1 MDSVVVLAVIAGPIV
16 LVFAFGKTPL
26 WWLAGC
32 SVGALATYLLTT
44 LAPVHDHGNHDGGMG
59 AWDGIG
65 NVIQTAAGVVL
76 MLYAIALLLGGRSR
90 YTRARQLRRHPPI
103 PPATVV

>member
-1 MDSVVVLAVIAGPIV
+1 
-16 LVFAFGKTPL
+16 
-26 WWLAGC
+26 
-32 SVGALATYLLTT
+32 
-44 LAPVHDHGNHDGGMG
+44 
-59 AWDGIG
+59 
-65 NVIQTAAGVVL
+65 VVL